1 MSQFKKVRHN
11 QPLQLT
17 TFYLH
22 SIHKNIHLNKKCFS
36 FAAAA
41 VIIRYK
47 SCLCAEV
54 DFSVFLMH
62 NILLKLVI
70 QGHIFLI
77 FCLSLRYSFYLAI
90 HGLFLFISFFFK

>member
-77 FCLSLRYSFYLAI
+77 FGLSLRYSF
-90 HGLFLFISFFFK
+90 LFGHPRPLFVYFVFFK